1 MSDIVEYE
9 RRITAALTK
18 ISERL
23 AAGGQKPDSL
33 DTTALEQALE
43 SERTVNAQLEERVR
57 AIKVKQEEKM
67 AQLEKRVAMLQSG
80 FGQLEGDVSRLKGVN
95 EQLRESNHALREANQ
110 ASVADPHLINKSM
123 LVELEALRAVHTSD
137 RHEMDGLLGELSQI
151 IGEDA

>member
-23 AAGGQKPDSL
+23 NAGGASASTA
-33 DTTALEQALE
+33 DTSALEAALE

-57 AIKVKQEEKM
+57 AIKTKQEEKM
-67 AQLEKRVAMLQSG
+67 AQLEKRVTTLQSG
-80 FGQLEGDVSRLKGVN
+80 YGQLEGDVSRLKGVN
-95 EQLRESNHALREANQ
+95 EQLRESIHALREANQ
-110 ASVADPHLINKSM
+110 SNVGEPHLINKSM

-137 RHEMDGLLGELSQI
+137 RHEMDSLLGELNQI
-151 IGEDA
+151 IGEEA